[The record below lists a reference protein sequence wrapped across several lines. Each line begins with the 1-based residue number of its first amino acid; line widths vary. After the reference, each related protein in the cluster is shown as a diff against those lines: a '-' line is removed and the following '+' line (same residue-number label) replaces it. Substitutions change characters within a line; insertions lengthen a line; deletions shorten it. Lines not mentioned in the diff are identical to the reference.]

1 LLKFELKPKDNLLP
15 EKFKLFHRMMLCTKG
30 YRKLFLSEN
39 FEAFVWQ
46 ETGFKI
52 TAGVAVATLRMIL
65 GSVTQPG
72 GVHRNLQLEIIS
84 G

>member
-1 LLKFELKPKDNLLP
+1 
-15 EKFKLFHRMMLCTKG
+15 MAI
-30 YRKLFLSEN
+30 RKLFLSEN

-46 ETGFKI
+46 ETGSKI